1 MFGRR
6 KESKTEP
13 VNINEGRES
22 KDYLLLRYRDFEV
35 GCGVK
40 IDGISSNYHLYHS
53 VITLI
58 KTIAKNTNESELEVA
73 TNILSEFIE

>member
-1 MFGRR
+1 MFGKR
-6 KESKTEP
+6 KESKP
-13 VNINEGRES
+13 VNIDEGRES
-22 KDYLLLRYRDFEV
+22 KDFILLRFTDFEV

-40 IDGISSNYHLYHS
+40 VDGISSNYHLFHS